1 MVGVPGQYGGCAT
14 CRRRKKGC
22 DRKTPFCT
30 QCVQA
35 NLVCEGY
42 SRNYSVWINS
52 TDGENRK
59 YTKCTGSVQSRRR
72 GAPEITL
79 HESLARSTRE
89 VTYVGLY
96 LAAFLPNG
104 RLFTKEAAQI
114 SSAGWL
120 RHLDKLCR
128 SEKTLRFITLAHGLL
143 MLATRDNDSQL
154 KFKGVQAHSIAL
166 QEMRTAL
173 RDPQR
178 ASGDGILAAIRLFR
192 FYEILYGAESR
203 GSDKENPTLQIKGYY
218 AHTDGEMALFMNRG
232 WQKDWSEAGMYLLVS
247 GRIVSFILGVGRRK
261 RSPFSDNNWMSAPWK
276 YRTKSLL
283 DGLTDILVQVPGLLE
298 ELDTIRASPIAERS
312 LRGWENLLG
321 ECIRIEQMLLAW
333 KETMGDKLQT
343 FDYTQSGNP
352 PQMPQVDRDFAL
364 LHMSCLYWSC
374 CILLYTTI
382 YMAAN
387 EAHQGPSFAHFLT
400 IPFSSPGCPNYRD
413 ERNPT
418 LHAHRIIHTIPLSH
432 GRYAG
437 GYGALCSTFPLGMS
451 LRYFAVA
458 HLFPHEGGD
467 TQGVHKLSQELVSQP
482 FMKAYTARF
491 VSHLHKVDVPGQSLK
506 DIAGWHWVEL
516 RMRRWWFGPMLD
528 HNLGAI

>member
-1 MVGVPGQYGGCAT
+1 MLIAPSGKQ
-14 CRRRKKGC
+14 C

-35 NLVCEGY
+35 RLVCEGY

-128 SEKTLRFITLAHGLL
+128 SEKTLRFITLAHGLS

-192 FYEILYGAESR
+192 FYEVSCASGEDYQVTNSCQILYGAESR

-247 GRIVSFILGVGRRK
+247 GRIVSVSFPPSDSVNGQSIFIGICVVHSRR
-261 RSPFSDNNWMSAPWK
+261 
-276 YRTKSLL
+276 RTKK
-283 DGLTDILVQVPGLLE
+283 
-298 ELDTIRASPIAERS
+298 A
-312 LRGWENLLG
+312 
-321 ECIRIEQMLLAW
+321 
-333 KETMGDKLQT
+333 
-343 FDYTQSGNP
+343 
-352 PQMPQVDRDFAL
+352 FAL
-364 LHMSCLYWSC
+364 QRQQLDVSTLE
-374 CILLYTTI
+374 IQ
-382 YMAAN
+382 N
-387 EAHQGPSFAHFLT
+387 KV
-400 IPFSSPGCPNYRD
+400 
-413 ERNPT
+413 PT
-418 LHAHRIIHTIPLSH
+418 
-432 GRYAG
+432 
-437 GYGALCSTFPLGMS
+437 
-451 LRYFAVA
+451 
-458 HLFPHEGGD
+458 
-467 TQGVHKLSQELVSQP
+467 
-482 FMKAYTARF
+482 
-491 VSHLHKVDVPGQSLK
+491 
-506 DIAGWHWVEL
+506 
-516 RMRRWWFGPMLD
+516 
-528 HNLGAI
+528 